1 MKTFITESELKNRVE
16 KLKAYTDIVNENQN
30 SNLEVGKFYLVSDYG
45 NGIHSRDF
53 DSYDEARK
61 VLVSMGGRAYDEYFI
76 SQWDGEN
83 LKPYEED
90 EMDETLATN
99 PDGTPYVTD
108 IDPDQHDAETARLNR
123 ATNPNQSNIGESV
136 GFCNDDSLVRILA
149 ITNRVIK

>member
-53 DSYDEARK
+53 DSYDEARE

-90 EMDETLATN
+90 DE
-99 PDGTPYVTD
+99 VSS
-108 IDPDQHDAETARLNR
+108 DQMSHKVDRDAEPEHHSNKS
-123 ATNPNQSNIGESV
+123 NEFNIGESV

>member
-16 KLKAYTDIVNENQN
+16 QLKAYTDIVNENQN
-30 SNLEVGKFYLVSDYG
+30 SNLEVGKFYIVSDYG

-76 SQWDGEN
+76 SQWDGVN

-90 EMDETLATN
+90 DE
-99 PDGTPYVTD
+99 VSS
-108 IDPDQHDAETARLNR
+108 DQMSHTVDRDAEPEHH
-123 ATNPNQSNIGESV
+123 PNKSNEFNIGESV